1 MELINREEVAKLTN
15 LRGLPAEGVTS
26 MLMSTLK
33 INKINR
39 IYSKIYHSR
48 STEFIDNVLNELG
61 INFEIDDEDLKKIP
75 KSGAFITISNHPY
88 GGIDGIL
95 LLKLLSET
103 RDDFK
108 VMANF
113 MLKKIEPVKDKILP
127 INPFENHKDKASNIN
142 GVKQTLLHLSQG
154 HPVGIFPAG
163 EVSSFNGGN
172 KITDKTWIPAA
183 IKFIKKAEV
192 PVVPIYFHGGNS
204 LLFHLL
210 GIINPLLRTARLPAE
225 MLKKNKTIR
234 IRVGSPISVQQQKEF
249 KNQAQF
255 GRYLRARTYALGT
268 SLKVN
273 NYFKRTVKIKG
284 KPEKIVEP
292 QNTEVINQE
301 IEQLNESY
309 MLFTNS
315 NYKVFCAPP
324 ERIPRVLNE
333 IGRLREIT
341 FREVGEGT
349 NRSIDLDEYDLYY
362 EHLFIWDTNA
372 KKIVGAYR
380 VGKGQEIM
388 EKYGKKGLYITSLF
402 KFKKELNPVLK
413 QSIEL
418 GRSFIT
424 SEYQRKREPLFLLW
438 KGILHVL
445 LKNTEYRYLIG
456 PVSISN
462 NFSKFSKSLLIDFI
476 RKNYFHDEYSQ
487 YVKPR
492 KAFKVDYEN
501 IDYLSILHSTNG
513 DIAKLDRII
522 EDIEPSHF
530 KIPVL
535 VKKYLKQNAKIL
547 EFNVDARFN
556 MSLDGLILLDLHDI
570 PLNSIQLLTKEMEKE
585 AVYKKIYSNIMS
597 SGQA

>member
-15 LRGLPAEGVTS
+15 LGGLPAEGVTT

-39 IYSKIYHSR
+39 IYSKIYHS
-48 STEFIDNVLNELG
+48 SSSEFIDNVLNELG

-113 MLKKIEPVKDKILP
+113 MLKKIEPIKDKILP
-127 INPFENHKDKASNIN
+127 INPFENHKDKASNIK

-163 EVSSFNGGN
+163 EVSSFNRGN

-183 IKFIKKAEV
+183 IKFIKKAEL
-192 PVVPIYFHGGNS
+192 PVIPIYFHGGNS

-284 KPEKIVEP
+284 KPEQIVEP
-292 QNTEVINQE
+292 QVTEIINHE
-301 IEQLNESY
+301 IEQLDESY
-309 MLFTNS
+309 MLFTSS

-362 EHLFIWDTNA
+362 EHLFIWDTDA

-380 VGKGQEIM
+380 IGKGQEIM

-438 KGILHVL
+438 KGILHLL

-570 PLNSIQLLTKEMEKE
+570 PLNSIQLLTKEMKKE